1 MCRSNQVSV
10 TRPGH
15 AMLPA
20 LRNRSWF
27 TKSHLN
33 RLFTVPCCYERLMR
47 ISAKSVY
54 LNQAYSLK
62 TTGKASQPPPSRSW
76 APIIGD
82 REQSNHISSKT
93 LNGLNVWTI
102 SRWIMIIRVCVVL
115 EFTVVDS
122 HWYFDN
128 LYVLW
133 LLEWPLHRLP
143 KRHSLSTTVLFRIR
157 LSQKTIFYILITCQL
172 SIMHISYIGRQ
183 WSQATQLLVGLEA
196 NQGDCEMRW
205 KIRPRLGGNFTR
217 PQGQVLFNK
226 KSTPVVHP
234 LYLHRIPFVIIYD
247 GCTLSSWRSNC

>member
-1 MCRSNQVSV
+1 
-10 TRPGH
+10 
-15 AMLPA
+15 MLPA

-33 RLFTVPCCYERLMR
+33 RLFTVPSCYERLMR

-82 REQSNHISSKT
+82 REQANHISSKT

-143 KRHSLSTTVLFRIR
+143 KRHSLSTTVLLRIR
-157 LSQKTIFYILITCQL
+157 LCQRTIFYILITSQL
-172 SIMHISYIGRQ
+172 SIMHISYTGRQ

-196 NQGDCEMRW
+196 NQGDC
-205 KIRPRLGGNFTR
+205 
-217 PQGQVLFNK
+217 
-226 KSTPVVHP
+226 
-234 LYLHRIPFVIIYD
+234 
-247 GCTLSSWRSNC
+247 

>member
-1 MCRSNQVSV
+1 MGHLCLNRDLESNICITTGTETRTKASLKIISTITLKVKQQSPLESKFLQMCRSNQVSV

-93 LNGLNVWTI
+93 LNGLNV
-102 SRWIMIIRVCVVL
+102 
-115 EFTVVDS
+115 
-122 HWYFDN
+122 
-128 LYVLW
+128 
-133 LLEWPLHRLP
+133 
-143 KRHSLSTTVLFRIR
+143 
-157 LSQKTIFYILITCQL
+157 
-172 SIMHISYIGRQ
+172 
-183 WSQATQLLVGLEA
+183 
-196 NQGDCEMRW
+196 
-205 KIRPRLGGNFTR
+205 
-217 PQGQVLFNK
+217 
-226 KSTPVVHP
+226 
-234 LYLHRIPFVIIYD
+234 
-247 GCTLSSWRSNC
+247 

>member
-1 MCRSNQVSV
+1 MYYDRNRNTSKSVSKNYIDYYIKSKIVVSVGKQISADVTVNYQVSV

-93 LNGLNVWTI
+93 LNGLNV
-102 SRWIMIIRVCVVL
+102 
-115 EFTVVDS
+115 
-122 HWYFDN
+122 
-128 LYVLW
+128 
-133 LLEWPLHRLP
+133 
-143 KRHSLSTTVLFRIR
+143 
-157 LSQKTIFYILITCQL
+157 
-172 SIMHISYIGRQ
+172 
-183 WSQATQLLVGLEA
+183 
-196 NQGDCEMRW
+196 
-205 KIRPRLGGNFTR
+205 
-217 PQGQVLFNK
+217 
-226 KSTPVVHP
+226 
-234 LYLHRIPFVIIYD
+234 
-247 GCTLSSWRSNC
+247 